1 MVRFLIM
8 MTCICAKL
16 VSAAH
21 ANQFIKS
28 HWIYVCAFLVL
39 YLKTMS
45 LSSLKIKKSLITEY
59 NDPRHQNLK
68 TKQETWTHQTGDH
81 VHVPCMIYHKN
92 HPFFKFVIAVVE
104 PKVSRMEIT
113 CWHSKCWTTY
123 PSTVIIPCL
132 LFACTA
138 PQPSMTSPNLGKRKD
153 EQ

>member
-28 HWIYVCAFLVL
+28 HWIYVFAFLVL

-45 LSSLKIKKSLITEY
+45 LSSLKIMKKSLITEY

-92 HPFFKFVIAVVE
+92 HPFF
-104 PKVSRMEIT
+104 EI
-113 CWHSKCWTTY
+113 CYCSGWTKGFPHGNNMLALKMLNHISLHGNHPMSSLCMY
-123 PSTVIIPCL
+123 G
-132 LFACTA
+132 
-138 PQPSMTSPNLGKRKD
+138 SPTFNDLA
-153 EQ
+153 